1 MTEMPGR
8 SPANSATTPEISTK
22 ITQISGVPAAFSVR
36 NDRGFGRAMGELFAL
51 SGREPVRDATRACSV
66 WLGKPHR
73 SGSLHGAMDCC
84 CLAGGTRH
92 ITRRAWNRA
101 LRAIEL
107 TQKFHQNSRNFRG
120 ILRNFRGASRGLPCG
135 SPPLSLL
142 IVALAGPFV
151 WLPALP

>member
-1 MTEMPGR
+1 MKEYGFHQVKHVHMYRPQARG
-8 SPANSATTPEISTK
+8 PVINHGNAGNQTK
-22 ITQISGVPAAFSVR
+22 
-36 NDRGFGRAMGELFAL
+36 LFAL
-51 SGREPVRDATRACSV
+51 SGREPVRNATRACSV

-101 LRAIEL
+101 LRTEEL

>member
-1 MTEMPGR
+1 M
-8 SPANSATTPEISTK
+8 
-22 ITQISGVPAAFSVR
+22 
-36 NDRGFGRAMGELFAL
+36 
-51 SGREPVRDATRACSV
+51 

-73 SGSLHGAMDCC
+73 SGSLHGALDCC
-84 CLAGGTRH
+84 CLAGATRH

-101 LRAIEL
+101 LRTEEL

-142 IVALAGPFV
+142 IVALAGSFV
-151 WLPALP
+151 WLPALR